1 MYSEAEVLWHFPFTG
16 FLLLRSVA
24 SRVNLGSRLNVWELG
39 AGGCVRAEGRCQ
51 ERSWRRGGKRPW
63 PSAQWMSL
71 VPPPPQCPQI
81 WPGFPWSGADSVK
94 MVKGVPAPHHL
105 CFCHGGWLLRAGQ
118 AGAGPF
124 WLDLIW
130 GQRVLE
136 SGGSRVGVRRGSA
149 PRAPSRN
156 CRLAVPGSVPR
167 ALPSPASL
175 TCLDARGTRAVGLL
189 STREVH
195 LT

>member
-1 MYSEAEVLWHFPFTG
+1 MAFPFHRIPTLAKRRLACKSWIKTECLGTG
-16 FLLLRSVA
+16 SGWLCSCR
-24 SRVNLGSRLNVWELG
+24 GEMPGEELE
-39 AGGCVRAEGRCQ
+39 EGREEAVALCPVD
-51 ERSWRRGGKRPW
+51 EPG
-63 PSAQWMSL
+63 A
-71 VPPPPQCPQI
+71 PPPQCPQI
-81 WPGFPWSGADSVK
+81 WPGFLWSGADSVK